1 MNRFL
6 FLISLCTTFLVSCQD
21 EESTARKPLTPNAET
36 ILKSEYSTLLNKY
49 FAESSDFNETL
60 KNLKTEMLADAE
72 SGQATVKEL
81 QADETLKQA
90 EISSLKESLAENQ
103 AKLND
108 CKEIGVALRAELE
121 GAKNLGADEYADIF
135 ERSGNILHEDAIKL
149 FEVFLEKYPT
159 GSVARKARSRMDHHK
174 RQLIIVKNRTFA
186 RPLRIWQ
193 SRFQAA
199 RLSTS
204 TQARSALE
212 SLIGRKADSAKRG
225 SSSEFKEI
233 TYFWRDYASDLSGGF
248 RDLVVETVDDKIT
261 KVYSGET
268 LSK

>member
-6 FLISLCTTFLVSCQD
+6 LLISLCTILSVSCQD
-21 EESTARKPLTPNAET
+21 EESTAQKPVAPNLET
-36 ILKSEYSTLLNKY
+36 VLKSDYSTLLTKY
-49 FAESSDFNETL
+49 FAESADFNETL
-60 KNLKTEMLADAE
+60 KNLKAEMLADAE
-72 SGQATVKEL
+72 IRQATIKAL
-81 QADETLKQA
+81 QADGTLKQT
-90 EISSLKESLAENQ
+90 EISSLKDSLAESQ

-108 CKEIGVALRAELE
+108 CKEIGVALRAELK
-121 GAKNLGADEYADIF
+121 GAKNLGASEYADIF
-135 ERSGNILHEDAIKL
+135 ERSGNISHEESIRNY
-149 FEVFLEKYPT
+149 EIFLEKYPT
-159 GSVARKARSRMDHHK
+159 GSVAQKAQSRINHHK
-174 RQLIIVKNRTFA
+174 RQMVIAKNRTFA
-186 RPLRIWQ
+186 RPLHIWQ

-268 LSK
+268 LNQ

>member
-6 FLISLCTTFLVSCQD
+6 LLISLCTILSVSCQD
-21 EESTARKPLTPNAET
+21 EESTAQKPVAPNLET
-36 ILKSEYSTLLNKY
+36 VLKSDYSTLLTKY
-49 FAESSDFNETL
+49 FAESADFNETL
-60 KNLKTEMLADAE
+60 KNLKAEMLVDAE
-72 SGQATVKEL
+72 SSQATVKAL
-81 QADETLKQA
+81 QADDTLKQA

-103 AKLND
+103 AKLNE

-121 GAKNLGADEYADIF
+121 GAKNLGAAEYADIF
-135 ERSGNILHEDAIKL
+135 EHSGNISHEDAIKL

-159 GSVARKARSRMDHHK
+159 GSVVRKARSRMDHHK
-174 RQLIIVKNRTFA
+174 RQLIIAKNRTFA
-186 RPLRIWQ
+186 RPLRIWK

-204 TQARSALE
+204 THASTDLE
-212 SLIGRKADSAKRG
+212 DLIGRKADSAKRG

-233 TYFWRDYASDLSGGF
+233 TYFWRDYMSDLAGGF
-248 RDLVVETVDDKIT
+248 RDLVVDTVDDKIT

-268 LSK
+268 LNK

>member
-6 FLISLCTTFLVSCQD
+6 LLISLCTTFLVSCQD
-21 EESTARKPLTPNAET
+21 EESTAQKPVTPNAET
-36 ILKSEYSTLLNKY
+36 VLKSEYGTLLDKY
-49 FAESSDFNETL
+49 FAESADFNETL
-60 KNLKTEMLADAE
+60 KNLKAEMLAGAE
-72 SGQATVKEL
+72 SRQATIKAL
-81 QADETLKQA
+81 QADSTLKQA
-90 EISSLKESLAENQ
+90 EISSLKESLAESQ

-108 CKEIGVALRAELE
+108 CKEIGVALRAELQ
-121 GAKNLGADEYADIF
+121 GAKNLGA
-135 ERSGNILHEDAIKL
+135 SEDAIRL
-149 FEVFLEKYPT
+149 FEVFLEKHPT
-159 GSVARKARSRMDHHK
+159 GSVSQKAQSRINHHK
-174 RQLIIVKNRTFA
+174 RRMVIAKNRTLA
-186 RPLRIWQ
+186 CPLRSGQ

-212 SLIGRKADSAKRG
+212 SIIGRKADSAKRG

-233 TYFWRDYASDLSGGF
+233 TYFWRDYASDLAGGF

-268 LSK
+268 LNK

>member
-6 FLISLCTTFLVSCQD
+6 LLISFCTTFLVSCQD
-21 EESTARKPLTPNAET
+21 EESTAQKPVTPNAET
-36 ILKSEYSTLLNKY
+36 VLKSEYGTLLDKY
-49 FAESSDFNETL
+49 FAESEDFNETL
-60 KNLKTEMLADAE
+60 KNLKAEMLADAE
-72 SGQATVKEL
+72 GRQATIKAL
-81 QADETLKQA
+81 QADGTLKQT
-90 EISSLKESLAENQ
+90 EISSLKDSLAESQ

-108 CKEIGVALRAELE
+108 CKEIGVALRAELK
-121 GAKNLGADEYADIF
+121 GAKNLGASEYADIF
-135 ERSGNILHEDAIKL
+135 ERSGNISHEDAIRL
-149 FEVFLEKYPT
+149 FEVFLEKYPA
-159 GSVARKARSRMDHHK
+159 GSVAQKAQSRINHHK
-174 RQLIIVKNRTFA
+174 RQMVIAKNRTFA
-186 RPLRIWQ
+186 RPLRIWK

-199 RLSTS
+199 RLSAS

-233 TYFWRDYASDLSGGF
+233 TYFWRDYASDLAGGF

-268 LSK
+268 LNK

>member
-6 FLISLCTTFLVSCQD
+6 FLISICTTFSVSCQD
-21 EESTARKPLTPNAET
+21 EESTAQKPVTPNAET
-36 ILKSEYSTLLNKY
+36 VLKSEYGTLLDKY
-49 FAESSDFNETL
+49 FAESADFNETL
-60 KNLKTEMLADAE
+60 KNLKAEMLADAE
-72 SGQATVKEL
+72 IRQATIKAL
-81 QADETLKQA
+81 QADGTLKQT
-90 EISSLKESLAENQ
+90 EISSLKDSLAESQ

-108 CKEIGVALRAELE
+108 CKEIGVALRAELK
-121 GAKNLGADEYADIF
+121 GAKNLGASEYADIF
-135 ERSGNILHEDAIKL
+135 ERSGNISHEESIRI
-149 FEVFLEKYPT
+149 FEIFLEKYPT
-159 GSVARKARSRMDHHK
+159 GSVAQKAQSRINHHK
-174 RQLIIVKNRTFA
+174 RQMVIAKNRTFA

-193 SRFQAA
+193 SRFQAG

-268 LSK
+268 LNQ

>member
-21 EESTARKPLTPNAET
+21 EKSTAQKPVAPYVET
-36 ILKSEYSTLLNKY
+36 VLKSEYRTLLAKY
-49 FAESSDFNETL
+49 FAESADFNETL
-60 KNLKTEMLADAE
+60 KNLKAEMLDDAE
-72 SGQATVKEL
+72 SRQATIKAL
-81 QADETLKQA
+81 QVDGTLKQA
-90 EISSLKESLAENQ
+90 EISSLKDSLTENQ
-103 AKLND
+103 AKLID
-108 CKEIGVALRAELE
+108 CKEIGVALRAELK
-121 GAKNLGADEYADIF
+121 GAKSLGASEYADIF
-135 ERSGNILHEDAIKL
+135 ERSGNISHDDAVRL

-159 GSVARKARSRMDHHK
+159 GSVAQKAQSRINHHK
-174 RQLIIVKNRTFA
+174 RQMVIAKNRTHA

-233 TYFWRDYASDLSGGF
+233 TYFWRDYVSDLAGGF

-268 LSK
+268 LNK